1 MEGGSGRAVLHASQI
16 RTLES
21 ASHGPHS
28 AAAGR
33 DLYSGGNVGAH
44 LVAFLELTKPR
55 ITQLVLLTAAAGFY
69 LGSSGGVDAR
79 LLVRTLIGVALVA
92 AGTNAF
98 NQVRERDVDGRMRR
112 TAGRPL
118 PSGRLTPRAAALF
131 AAVISV
137 GGVGYLALAVN
148 LLTAELAALTL
159 ASYVLL
165 YTPLKRK
172 TTLNTL
178 IGAVPGAL
186 PIVGGW
192 TAAGGSLGAAVAALF
207 WILFLWQLP
216 HFLALAWLYR
226 EDYRAS
232 GLRMLSVSDDDGRDT
247 GRMALLYAMAL
258 LPISLLPTLLG
269 VTGAWYF
276 FGALVLGIGYVVAGT
291 GLLVG
296 ATSSRAWR
304 LFFVSILYLPA
315 LLTLMVL
322 DKVAA

>member
-1 MEGGSGRAVLHASQI
+1 MTATSSPHASTAHKRPNYI
-16 RTLES
+16 MIW
-21 ASHGPHS
+21 
-28 AAAGR
+28 
-33 DLYSGGNVGAH
+33 LYLFV
-44 LVAFLELTKPR
+44 LTVAE
-55 ITQLVLLTAAAGFY
+55 
-69 LGSSGGVDAR
+69 
-79 LLVRTLIGVALVA
+79 VAL
-92 AGTNAF
+92 AF
-98 NQVRERDVDGRMRR
+98 ELPVSRNVKLLLLLFLAVWK
-112 TAGRPL
+112 PL
-118 PSGRLTPRAAALF
+118 PSGRLTTRAAIWF
-131 AAVISV
+131 ASAITA
-137 GGVGYLALAVN
+137 GGVVYLGVTVN
-148 LLTAELAALTL
+148 LLTAALAALTF

-172 TTLNTL
+172 TSLNTL
-178 IGAVPGAL
+178 VGAVPGAL

-232 GLRMLSVSDDDGRDT
+232 GLRMLSVADDDGRET

-276 FGALVLGIGYVVAGT
+276 FGALVLGIGYVAAGT
-291 GLLVG
+291 GLLVA
-296 ATSSRAWR
+296 ATPARAWR

-315 LLTLMVL
+315 LLTLMVV

>member
-1 MEGGSGRAVLHASQI
+1 MSRCAAVEHACVRWPAYCATLCRDFHLGG
-16 RTLES
+16 
-21 ASHGPHS
+21 
-28 AAAGR
+28 
-33 DLYSGGNVGAH
+33 DVGAH

-69 LGSSGGVDAR
+69 LGSRGGVDVG

-98 NQVRERDVDGRMRR
+98 NQVRERDVDARMRR
-112 TAGRPL
+112 TERRPL

-137 GGVGYLALAVN
+137 AGVLYLALAVN
-148 LLTAELAALTL
+148 LLTAGLAALTL

-192 TAAGGSLGAAVAALF
+192 TAAGGTIGPAGAAPF
-207 WILFLWQLP
+207 WIPFLWAAAPLP
-216 HFLALAWLYR
+216 PPPC
-226 EDYRAS
+226 
-232 GLRMLSVSDDDGRDT
+232 V
-247 GRMALLYAMAL
+247 
-258 LPISLLPTLLG
+258 
-269 VTGAWYF
+269 
-276 FGALVLGIGYVVAGT
+276 
-291 GLLVG
+291 
-296 ATSSRAWR
+296 
-304 LFFVSILYLPA
+304 
-315 LLTLMVL
+315 
-322 DKVAA
+322 